1 MAPHYQTLQ
10 TIYEIVKSDP
20 HPTTYLCST
29 RDIILRQVAGWS
41 FIEKHLEL
49 LEQEKLIVIKKL
61 DRVAICITSAGID
74 TIQALTHRPHTSQTF
89 LTGNTSFGPLA

>member
-29 RDIILRQVAGWS
+29 RDIILREVADWNS
-41 FIEKHLEL
+41 IEKHLEL
-49 LEQEKLIVIKKL
+49 LQQEGLIVIKKL
-61 DRVAICITSAGID
+61 DRVVVCITSAGID
-74 TIQALTHRPHTSQTF
+74 MILSLTRRPYPNQSF
-89 LTGNTSFGPLA
+89 LTGNASFGPLA